1 MSSAATSTTAQPYGL
16 LAEFDNPAELYHAC
30 EKVRDEGYQKWDAH
44 TPFPVH
50 GLEDAMGVPRSKVPW
65 VSLVFALFGGT
76 IPAFALQ
83 SWVAV
88 EASRQVISGKPML
101 SWQAFIPV
109 TFEVSVLLGAIG
121 ALLGMLIFNRLP
133 QLYHSLFHSERF
145 ERFSDDKFFISIESR
160 DPKFDAEGTAAFL
173 RALGSDHVELVE
185 D

>member
-1 MSSAATSTTAQPYGL
+1 MSSATITTAKPFGA
-16 LAEFDNPAELYHAC
+16 LAEFGNPAELYHAC
-30 EKVRDEGYQKWDAH
+30 EKVRDEGFSVWDAH

-50 GLEDAMGVPRSKVPW
+50 GLEDAMGAPRSKVPW
-65 VSLVFALFGGT
+65 ISLVFALFGGT

-88 EASRQVISGKPML
+88 EGSRQVISGKPML

-109 TFEVSVLLGAIG
+109 TFEVSVLLGAVG
-121 ALLGMLIFNRLP
+121 ALLGMLMINRLP
-133 QLYHSLFHSERF
+133 QLYHSLFRSERF

-160 DPKFDAEGTAAFL
+160 DPKFDAEGTVAFL
-173 RALGSDHVELVE
+173 QSLGSSHVELVE

>member
-1 MSSAATSTTAQPYGL
+1 MSSATNHYGV
-16 LAEFDNPAELYHAC
+16 LAEFGNPAELYHAC
-30 EKVRDEGYQKWDAH
+30 EKVRDEGFTHWDAH

-50 GLEDAMGVPRSKVPW
+50 GLEEAMGAPRSKVPW
-65 VSLVFALFGGT
+65 ISLVAALFGGT
-76 IPAFALQ
+76 IPAFLGQ

-88 EASRQVISGKPML
+88 EGSRQVISGKPML

-109 TFEVSVLLGAIG
+109 TFEVSVLLGALG
-121 ALLGMLIFNRLP
+121 ALVGMLFINRLP
-133 QLYHSLFHSERF
+133 QLYHSLFTSERF

-173 RALGSDHVELVE
+173 QSLGSSHVELVE